1 IGCLPPA
8 DGIRL
13 YMARVDPHLTFGCEV
28 CLDTDTNNL
37 RELTDVQHEFIRRL
51 LGVHDRSILAP
62 LFTETGIL
70 PLTYR
75 RPFLALGYLIYLLDL
90 TPTHLAKVA
99 YLDSLALLAS
109 GMPCWLSDLRIVLAS
124 L

>member
-28 CLDTDTNNL
+28 CLDTDAGNI
-37 RELTDVQHEFIRRL
+37 RELTDVQHEFIGRL
-51 LGVHDRSILAP
+51 LGVHDHSILAP

-75 RPFLALGYLIYLLDL
+75 RPFLALGYLIYLIDL
-90 TPTHLAKVA
+90 APTHLAKVA
-99 YLDSLALLAS
+99 YLDSLSLAPS
-109 GMPCWLSDLRIVLAS
+109 GMPCWFSDLRIVLAS